1 MATRTFGLRARASAP
16 KTLEIDVF
24 DVIGETWF
32 GDGFSAKSLDA
43 RLKAAGEV
51 DTIRLRI
58 NSLGGDV
65 WEGFAIYE
73 MLRAHPARV
82 EAEIEGIAASM
93 ATVVAMAADRVSMAA
108 NADFMVHE
116 PWTIV
121 MGGADDLAHEAEHI
135 EQAAAN
141 IASTYAARTGAT
153 PEQAREWMR
162 AETWM
167 TAEQAQERGFV
178 DEILPRKERAAAALT
193 AEQAEAYR
201 AARPEARALMVAPA
215 PPSPDAT
222 TVAAVAA
229 QEKPTMKLEELL
241 TALGAK
247 DAEEAIANAAKSR
260 SLIQAA
266 EGAVTIAAAVCE
278 ATGKTGPAAAATVA
292 AWREKSDRCD
302 AAEARVQELEGERA
316 RATAKDAIDAAE
328 REGRLP
334 PATRQRAESM
344 FSKFGIDGLT
354 EFLGAL
360 SPVVVPAS
368 ADHREPATAEPVA
381 TLTAEERAVA
391 RATGMSD
398 EDMLAARKT
407 WESREASPD
416 SNDSEEGA

>member
-16 KTLEIDVF
+16 KTLELDVF

-32 GDGFSAKSLDA
+32 GDGFSAKDLRS
-43 RLKAAGEV
+43 RLKAAGDV
-51 DTIRLRI
+51 DSIRLRI

-65 WEGFAIYE
+65 WDGFAIYE
-73 MLRAHPARV
+73 MLRDHPARV
-82 EAEIEGIAASM
+82 EAVVEGIAASM
-93 ATVVAMAADRVSMAA
+93 ATVVAMAADHVSMAA
-108 NADFMVHE
+108 NADFMIHE

-121 MGGADDLAHEAEHI
+121 MGGADDVAHEAEHL
-135 EQAAAN
+135 EQMAEN
-141 IASTYAARTGAT
+141 IAATYAARTGAT

-162 AETWM
+162 SETWM
-167 TAEQAQERGFV
+167 TAGQAKERGFV

-201 AARPEARALMVAPA
+201 GARPEARVLMVAPV

-222 TVAAVAA
+222 TVASVAA
-229 QEKPTMKLEELL
+229 QEIPTMTLEELL
-241 TALGAK
+241 AALGAK
-247 DAEEAIANAAKSR
+247 DADEAIANSAKSR

-266 EGAVTIAAAVCE
+266 EGAITIAAAVCE

-292 AWREKSDRCD
+292 AWREKSDRCE
-302 AAEARVQELEGERA
+302 AAEARVQELEGERTKA
-316 RATAKDAIDAAE
+316 AAKDAIDAAE

-344 FSKFGIDGLT
+344 FAKFGIDGLT

-360 SPVVVPAS
+360 SPVVVPA
-368 ADHREPATAEPVA
+368 ATDPREPATTEPVT

-416 SNDSEEGA
+416 ATSEEGA

>member
-1 MATRTFGLRARASAP
+1 MASRTFGLRARASAP
-16 KTLEIDVF
+16 RTLELDVF

-32 GDGFSAKSLDA
+32 GDGFSAKALRA
-43 RLKAAGEV
+43 RLKAAGDV
-51 DTIRLRI
+51 DSIRLRI

-65 WEGFAIYE
+65 WDGFAIYE
-73 MLRAHPARV
+73 LLRDHPARV
-82 EAEIEGIAASM
+82 EAVIEGIAASM
-93 ATVVAMAADRVSMAA
+93 ATVVAMAADHVSMAA
-108 NADFMVHE
+108 NADFMIHE

-121 MGGADDLAHEAEHI
+121 MGGADDVAHEADHL
-135 EQAAAN
+135 EQMAEN
-141 IASTYAARTGAT
+141 IAATYAARTGAT
-153 PEQAREWMR
+153 AEQAREWMR

-167 TAEQAQERGFV
+167 TAEQAKERGFV

-193 AEQAEAYR
+193 AEQAEAFR
-201 AARPEARALMVAPA
+201 GASPEARVLMVAPV
-215 PPSPDAT
+215 PPSPEAT
-222 TVAAVAA
+222 TAAAVAA

-241 TALGAK
+241 AALGAK
-247 DAEEAIANAAKSR
+247 DADEAIANAAKSR

-266 EGAVTIAAAVCE
+266 EGAITIADAVCE
-278 ATGKTGPAAAATVA
+278 ATGKTGPAAVATVS
-292 AWREKSDRCD
+292 AWREKADRCES
-302 AAEARVQELEGERA
+302 AEARVQELEGERTRSA
-316 RATAKDAIDAAE
+316 AAAAIDTAE

-334 PATRQRAESM
+334 PANRGRAEAM
-344 FSKFGIDGLT
+344 FAKFGIDGLT

-360 SPVVVPAS
+360 SPVVVPA
-368 ADHREPATAEPVA
+368 ATDHREPATAEHVE